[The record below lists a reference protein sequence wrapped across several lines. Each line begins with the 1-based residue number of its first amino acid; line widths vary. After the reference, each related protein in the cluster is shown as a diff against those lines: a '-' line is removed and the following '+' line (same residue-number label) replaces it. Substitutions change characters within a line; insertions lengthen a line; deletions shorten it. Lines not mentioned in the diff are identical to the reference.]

1 MNSPKT
7 RDIRGVLI
15 SVSGARA
22 LLPNAAVAEVIT
34 YSPPDALAGAPDW
47 MLGHIRWRGWRLP
60 VISYGRMIGWG
71 EVEGEFGA
79 KVVVLKALGG
89 NPRHSYFAMLS
100 QGFPRLVTVSRD
112 VLVRDPTGE
121 IEAGAVDGVLMHVQL
136 HDDEAVI
143 PDLAAIETRL
153 TELDGLLQPAAL
165 Q

>member
-1 MNSPKT
+1 MDSPQT
-7 RDIRGVLI
+7 QDIRGVMI

-22 LLPNAAVAEVIT
+22 LLPNATVAEVIT

-60 VISYGRMIGWG
+60 VVSYGRMIGWG

-112 VLVRDPTGE
+112 ALNRDDAGE
-121 IEAGAVDGVLMHVQL
+121 SEAGAVDGVLMHVQL
-136 HDDEAVI
+136 HDDEAII
-143 PDLAAIETRL
+143 PDLAAIERKL
-153 TELDGLLQPAAL
+153 TELDALLPAA

>member
-1 MNSPKT
+1 MSSQET

-22 LLPNAAVAEVIT
+22 LLPNATVAEVIT
-34 YSPPDALAGAPDW
+34 YSPPDTLEGAPDW
-47 MLGHIRWRGWRLP
+47 MLGNIRWRGWRLP

-112 VLVRDPTGE
+112 ALRRDPLGE
-121 IEAGAVDGVLMHVQL
+121 AEAGTVDGVLMHVQL
-136 HDDEAVI
+136 HDDEAII
-143 PDLAAIETRL
+143 PDLAAIERKL
-153 TELDGLLQPAAL
+153 VELDGLQPRAL